1 MTVTTITRR
10 AAGIMTAVGIA
21 LAVAAPASA
30 ADAPQ
35 TIAGA
40 TTVDANGV
48 IDLIGAEAGLVI
60 LDNRR
65 EGDFAAGHI
74 EGAVRLIDT
83 DITGPE
89 VLAEHVPSLDA
100 PVLFYC
106 NGLSCGRAAAAVE
119 MAVGWGYTAVHYY
132 ALGMTEWNELGLPV
146 ATE

>member
-1 MTVTTITRR
+1 MTVTTIARKS
-10 AAGIMTAVGIA
+10 AGILTALGLA
-21 LAVAAPASA
+21 LAAAVPASA

-35 TIAGA
+35 SIDGA

-48 IDLIGAEAGLVI
+48 IDLIGGEADLVI

-65 EGDFAAGHI
+65 EGDYAAGHI

-83 DITGPE
+83 DITGPD
-89 VLAEHVPSLDA
+89 VLAEHVPSLDT

-106 NGLSCGRAAAAVE
+106 NGLSCGRAANAVE